1 MRQTDS
7 QERLT
12 AAAAGI
18 AFAYAVVA
26 VSFLIRGAWISDPQG
41 APVVTDFLPVFLAGK
56 LALAGHAAVAYD
68 PIAFHPV
75 QARFVGHPFAG
86 FLGWH
91 YPPIYF
97 AVAIVLALLPYA
109 AAFLIWVMATVAG
122 FAGVTYA
129 ITRRVAPIAFML
141 ALPPVLGCVLVG
153 QNGFFTA
160 ALLGAMLL
168 CLQPRPILAGLL
180 LTALTFK
187 PQFGILLP
195 FALLAGGYWRSLGIA
210 ALLTAAWVGIGYV
223 LWPELFQSFLHYLP
237 QTNQA
242 VVEQGTT
249 GWRKLQSVYAVVRL
263 AGGSDVLGWAVQGAM
278 IVALLAACV
287 FLWRGRFSFALKA
300 AGLSACALLATPYI
314 YFYDLPVLAVP
325 LAFLLRDRDF
335 DRTEWIIVAAMFA
348 ALGIYPFVQGPWGFA
363 ASLLVLAMVARR
375 AVSGWRTDTSNLP
388 ALA

>member
-1 MRQTDS
+1 MRQADS
-7 QERLT
+7 QKRLT

-18 AFAYAVVA
+18 AFAYAVV
-26 VSFLIRGAWISDPQG
+26 VISFLVQGAWISDPQG
-41 APVVTDFLPVFLAGK
+41 APLVTDFLPVFLAGK
-56 LALAGHAAVAYD
+56 LALAGHAVVAYD

-97 AVAIVLALLPYA
+97 AVAIVLSLLPYA
-109 AAFLIWVMATVAG
+109 AAFLIWVTATVAG

-129 ITRRVAPIAFML
+129 ITRRAAPIVFML
-141 ALPPVLGCVLVG
+141 ALPPVLACVLVG

-168 CLQPRPILAGLL
+168 CLPARPVLAGLL

-195 FALLAGGYWRSLGIA
+195 FALLAGGYWRSVGVA
-210 ALLTAAWVGIGYV
+210 ALLTIAWVGIGHAV
-223 LWPELFQSFLHYLP
+223 WPELFQGFLHYLP
-237 QTNQA
+237 QTSQA

-249 GWRKLQSVYAVVRL
+249 GWRKLQSIYAVARLLGAGDPFAWMLQATLIAVLL
-263 AGGSDVLGWAVQGAM
+263 AGCVL
-278 IVALLAACV
+278 
-287 FLWRGRFSFALKA
+287 LWRGRSSFALKA
-300 AGLSACALLATPYI
+300 AGLSASALLATPYI

-325 LAFLLRDRDF
+325 LAFLLRERDF
-335 DRTEWIIVAAMFA
+335 DRTEWITVAVMFV
-348 ALGIYPFVQGPWGFA
+348 ALGIYPFVQAPWGFA
-363 ASLLVLAMVARR
+363 ASLLVLSLVARR
-375 AVSGWRTDTSNLP
+375 AAARQANSP
-388 ALA
+388 APA